1 MVPLTASLKTV
12 LITLFSV
19 SNAVGTVLTA
29 LIVAC
34 CLAPLMPMLLFQRIV
49 RGDPEQIY
57 GVFYNVAGATI
68 TAGYAAVYDTG
79 TFDGV
84 RVTKPATATLSLLV
98 GVANK
103 DVSDSTYGAFAMY
116 GYRQSAYVTNDTSQA
131 IAAGD
136 ILIPVNGQ
144 HYLTRTAASDGKS
157 GFAIAG
163 TSFATA
169 TTPAAAQK
177 AIFLRGL

>member
-1 MVPLTASLKTV
+1 MVPLTMQLHTLLRV
-12 LITLFSV
+12 LSV
-19 SNAVGTVLTA
+19 LGPVVAFALTA
-29 LIVAC
+29 LCA
-34 CLAPLMPMLLFQRIV
+34 APFVFGLLFQRIV

-103 DVSDSTYGAFAMY
+103 DIADSTYGAFQMY
-116 GYRQSAYVTNDTSQA
+116 GYRQSAYVTNDTSVA

-136 ILIPVNGQ
+136 ILIAANAVWTLG
-144 HYLTRTAASDGKS
+144 RSAASDGKT
-157 GFAIAG
+157 GFVIAG
-163 TSFATA
+163 QSFATA
-169 TTPAAAQK
+169 TTPAGANK
-177 AIFLRGL
+177 NVFLRCL